1 MARPSRLGPD
11 CAFTLRCVK
20 SWRRA
25 PLFAG
30 HWRGSASPAKPLNH
44 PAGRAA
50 LPVRGLT
57 MPTNRRRFDRTR
69 RHITPEAV
77 DAWMRADYMTLHI
90 VLDLHPW
97 ETSPLPIE
105 ITPLGVSEDLID
117 SDDSRYQGDLK
128 ALKLQRELLT
138 IAGWPD
144 CRKIYEEELRDAEQR
159 VTYCRKRVENFPG
172 GEYGT
177 GTSPAE

>member
-1 MARPSRLGPD
+1 
-11 CAFTLRCVK
+11 
-20 SWRRA
+20 
-25 PLFAG
+25 
-30 HWRGSASPAKPLNH
+30 
-44 PAGRAA
+44 
-50 LPVRGLT
+50 

-177 GTSPAE
+177 GTSPAERQRSLENALEQVEYRQELLAGLDAVQAKWAPKADTPF